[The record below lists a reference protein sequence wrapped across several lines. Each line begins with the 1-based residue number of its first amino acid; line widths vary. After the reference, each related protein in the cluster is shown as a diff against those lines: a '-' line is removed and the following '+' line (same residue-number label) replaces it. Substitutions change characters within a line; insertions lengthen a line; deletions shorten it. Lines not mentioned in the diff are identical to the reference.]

1 MLSIVCRHQF
11 SGMSFFYL
19 SVRTKKPCRD
29 FIQHLSFIY
38 LYLLTTLF
46 GFYYLGI
53 TIWQQSS
60 LYYVFFLQSRAR
72 TAPHWL
78 MISKTILRMS
88 FTLQTTPLVY
98 IEDRQHPRFVRLCRH
113 LSLFRFSKLG
123 LFCFPD
129 HTSNPLSQQPPY
141 WLTFRLSL
149 FQPETSRL
157 PKDDRITLENCL
169 VPSSYTSCQVLCQ

>member
-19 SVRTKKPCRD
+19 SVRTKKHVETS
-29 FIQHLSFIY
+29 FNIYHLSIY
-38 LYLLTTLF
+38 IFWLTLF

-60 LYYVFFLQSRAR
+60 LYYVFFLQSRAT

-129 HTSNPLSQQPPY
+129 HTSNPLSQQPSY